1 MAEGLSTER
10 AIQKRY
16 EGLSPVLN
24 EQGLRRFAATEARA
38 YGRGGVSVVWRITGI
53 ARSTITRGMRE
64 IADSKPVEAGR
75 IRKAGGGRKATLAKD
90 PTLLADLGQLVA
102 PATRGDP
109 MRALRWTSK
118 SLRHLSEALQGLGHA
133 VCPHVIADC
142 LRKLV

>member
-1 MAEGLSTER
+1 MPEGLSAEL

-24 EQGLRRFAATEARA
+24 EQGLRRFAATEAEA

-64 IADSKPVEAGR
+64 IAECKPMEAGR
-75 IRKAGGGRKATLAKD
+75 VRKTGGGRKATLVKD
-90 PTLLADLGQLVA
+90 PTLLADLGQLVE

-109 MRALRWTSK
+109 MRPLRWTSK
-118 SLRHLSEALQGLGHA
+118 SL
-133 VCPHVIADC
+133 
-142 LRKLV
+142 